1 MHLDVSKTNIHG
13 LTMFELAVF
22 RVETLLKIGAD
33 APDTLIDTVIDV
45 LNYLSQLA
53 RRNGGNRLE
62 DFMPKVSNLYHRTG
76 FTGISKVSKSLCVE
90 RRKTSNKSKKVRSL
104 ERLDLSEHRRFQ

>member
-1 MHLDVSKTNIHG
+1 MDFFQAINTDGRLDVSKTNING

-22 RVETLLKIGAD
+22 RVETLMKAGQN

-53 RRNGGNRLE
+53 RRNGSNKLE

-76 FTGISKVSKSLCVE
+76 FTNI
-90 RRKTSNKSKKVRSL
+90 
-104 ERLDLSEHRRFQ
+104 